1 MSTALAL
8 PPELTIYTAAETR
21 TAWLAALA
29 ESGDGPLAVDSGA
42 VTEVD
47 AAGVQLLASLART
60 LAAQQRALQLVEPS
74 AALRGACERLG
85 LSNLLAPGADA

>member
-29 ESGDGPLAVDSGA
+29 EPGEGTLAVPAGA

-47 AAGVQLLASLART
+47 AAGIQLLASLART
-60 LAAQQRALQLVEPS
+60 LAAQQRTLKLLDPSPALQ
-74 AALRGACERLG
+74 GACERLG
-85 LSNLLAPGADA
+85 LSGLLAPGANA

>member
-1 MSTALAL
+1 MSTALTL

-21 TAWLAALA
+21 AAWLAALA
-29 ESGDGPLAVDSGA
+29 EPGEGTLAVQAGA
-42 VTEVD
+42 VTEID

-60 LAAQQRALQLVEPS
+60 LSAQQRSLQLVEPS

-85 LSNLLAPGADA
+85 LSSLLADGAHA